1 MNTALQYI
9 SKYASKSEMRSS
21 AFSEILSNIL
31 SKSNSDDSSL
41 SVVQGLLL
49 QTVAER
55 DISAQKTC
63 HLLLGL
69 PLYQSSHQFVTLNL
83 NKETPRWLC
92 GTGVETNNKFSSNN
106 DVGRTVQSSLQ
117 KYWNR
122 STELEELSIFQLYLK
137 YNVCKGQWKRCEREN
152 IVRIWPRPLA

>member
-31 SKSNSDDSSL
+31 SKSNSDDSAL
-41 SVVQGLLL
+41 TVVQGLLL

-55 DISAQKTC
+55 DISAQETC
-63 HLLLGL
+63 YLLLGL
-69 PLYQSSHQFVTLNL
+69 PLYGSSRQFITLNL

-92 GTGVETNNKFSSNN
+92 GTGSENFSGNEI
-106 DVGRTVQSSLQ
+106 GQTVQSSLQ

-122 STELEELSIFQLYLK
+122 PPELEYVSLFRLHLK
-137 YNVCKGQWKRCEREN
+137 YKVGGNHVIGT
-152 IVRIWPRPLA
+152 